1 MIYLLIFTIVIVAA
15 ILKGATGFG
24 FSLIALPILAFFVPV
39 KMLIP
44 ALTFGNLFA
53 SVMIAVQAKP
63 RAKISTN
70 ALILIVSGTVA
81 TLFGVVFLRA
91 LKDNTLI
98 HTLAIT
104 IIAISAISL
113 AGKGLKLT
121 ESRFKHTMAGIFSGL
136 LAGGFSIAGPPLA
149 LYLNAINTPGT
160 QFRDIF
166 AWFSIAT
173 ATIALAGYGFSG
185 FITHDA
191 ITLSALLIP
200 SLIAG
205 TMVGQKLHMRIPQ
218 KLFANIILVI
228 CIVSGFVLLA
238 KHV

>member
-1 MIYLLIFTIVIVAA
+1 MNCQCLLTNS

-24 FSLIALPILAFFVPV
+24 FSLIALPIIAFFVPV

-104 IIAISAISL
+104 IIAIS
-113 AGKGLKLT
+113 
-121 ESRFKHTMAGIFSGL
+121 
-136 LAGGFSIAGPPLA
+136 
-149 LYLNAINTPGT
+149 
-160 QFRDIF
+160 
-166 AWFSIAT
+166 
-173 ATIALAGYGFSG
+173 
-185 FITHDA
+185 
-191 ITLSALLIP
+191 
-200 SLIAG
+200 
-205 TMVGQKLHMRIPQ
+205 
-218 KLFANIILVI
+218 
-228 CIVSGFVLLA
+228 
-238 KHV
+238 